1 MTLNVLAFG
10 MAYIQ
15 ICEIYDLDIIF
26 HKISFFIIW
35 AGIEEKMVEVGIL
48 GIMKD
53 GIGHLNVK
61 IY

>member
-1 MTLNVLAFG
+1 